1 MLNKN
6 IQKMKLRKNKRVKDE
21 KKVAERE
28 RMLPRNRQ
36 VQNYY
41 MKKLLG
47 ILVLGLLKSYPIDYW
62 RTCTSLVPKEIK
74 PQFSLVKILM
84 LA

>member
-1 MLNKN
+1 
-6 IQKMKLRKNKRVKDE
+6 
-21 KKVAERE
+21 
-28 RMLPRNRQ
+28 
-36 VQNYY
+36 

-47 ILVLGLLKSYPIDYW
+47 IVVPGLLKSYPIKY
-62 RTCTSLVPKEIK
+62 RTTGTLLESREIK

>member
-1 MLNKN
+1 
-6 IQKMKLRKNKRVKDE
+6 
-21 KKVAERE
+21 
-28 RMLPRNRQ
+28 
-36 VQNYY
+36 

-47 ILVLGLLKSYPIDYW
+47 IVVLGLLKSYPIDYG
-62 RTCTSLVPKEIK
+62 TTGTQLVPKEIK